1 MSVGLMSLE
10 KKSRLMEAASLQA
23 VSRKGIEQLYLA
35 LFNTTGGSPTLRAA
49 TSLCKAVKRGSNVV
63 ITSGFTIMSAR
74 RCETD
79 GLIGSVVIGR
89 LLNKLGVH
97 IAYLTDPKYLSL
109 FETLSEA
116 AGLDSFQCHGFPIRD
131 ELAEKEA
138 LKAITDFSPA
148 AIIAIERPGWNRKK
162 VYHNM
167 LGEDISDH
175 TARIDHVF
183 NQAHERGILTVG
195 IGDGGNEIG
204 MGNILQAV
212 LENVSYGSVCRC
224 PCRGGI
230 ASVTKVDHLVVS
242 SVSNWGS
249 YALTALMASLL
260 NTSFEHS
267 SSNEKKL
274 IVAAVNAGAVDG
286 MTGKSVA
293 KVDGFSA
300 DVNADFVTRIS
311 RILKE

>member
-1 MSVGLMSLE
+1 MSLE
-10 KKSRLMEAASLQA
+10 EKSRLIEEASLQA
-23 VSRKGIEQLYLA
+23 ASRKGVEQLYLA
-35 LFNTTGGSPTLRAA
+35 LFNVTGGSPTLRAA
-49 TSLCKAVKRGSNVV
+49 TSLCKAVEHGGNVV

-79 GLIGSVVIGR
+79 GPIGSVVIGR
-89 LLNKLGVH
+89 LLNKMGVH

-109 FETLSEA
+109 FETMSEA
-116 AGLDSFQCHGFPIRD
+116 AGLDSYQCYGFPIGD
-131 ELAEKEA
+131 ELAEKET
-138 LKAITDFSPA
+138 LKTIIDFSPA

-175 TARIDHVF
+175 TARIDHVV
-183 NQAHERGILTVG
+183 NQAHEKGILTVG

-204 MGNILQAV
+204 MGNILQTV
-212 LENVSYGSVCRC
+212 LRNVLYGSVCRC
-224 PCRGGI
+224 ACRGGI
-230 ASVTKVDHLVVS
+230 ASVTKVDNLVVS

-260 NTSFEHS
+260 NMPFEHS
-267 SSNEKKL
+267 SSEERKL
-274 IVAAVNAGAVDG
+274 IGTAVNAGAVDG
-286 MTGKSVA
+286 VTGKSA
-293 KVDGFSA
+293 ARVDGLDA
-300 DVNADFVTRIS
+300 NVNADFVTKMS